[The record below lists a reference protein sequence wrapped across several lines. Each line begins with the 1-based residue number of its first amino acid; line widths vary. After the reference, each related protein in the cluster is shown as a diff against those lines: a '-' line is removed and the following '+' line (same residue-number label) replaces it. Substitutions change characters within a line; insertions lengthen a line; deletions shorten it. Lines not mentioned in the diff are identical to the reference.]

1 MQKKTDFCERFDNQL
16 IPLTIFSKRLL
27 KTHTMALKETVSGF
41 RGTFGNEPG
50 ENLTPYEIV
59 NYAATYGNWLN
70 KQFTNPKIVVGRDG
84 RITGKIVSELAINTL
99 LSMGIDVID
108 LGFSTTPTVEMAVTH
123 HGATGGIIFTAS
135 HNPKEWNAFKFLNQN
150 GEFLSANSIQLLLDN
165 LQKKNHTFA
174 EVTSLGVRTKIDN
187 EHIYHIQ
194 KVLEDELVDAEL
206 VKTAKFKVVVDTIN
220 STGALVIPEL
230 LEQMGCEVILLNG
243 KIDGEFAH
251 NPEPVEKNL
260 RALTKAVVS
269 EKANLG
275 IAVDPDVDRLVF
287 VSEKGDFFG
296 EEYTLVAVADYVLS
310 KKKGTVVSN
319 MSSSFAL
326 ADIAKKYDCERF
338 ESPVGEVHVVKKMKE
353 VGAVIGGEGN
363 GGIIYPPLHH
373 GRDAIIGIALF
384 LTYMVESGRKASS
397 LRNSYPSYY
406 LSKNKVTLPQE
417 RINEVVT
424 RLQDKYKKYKT
435 NTDDGL
441 KIYLDAG
448 WVHIRASNTEPIMR
462 IISESTTPTVA
473 ENLSEKIMMDIGEM
487 AF

>member
-1 MQKKTDFCERFDNQL
+1 
-16 IPLTIFSKRLL
+16 
-27 KTHTMALKETVSGF
+27 MALKETVSGF
-41 RGTFGNEPG
+41 RGTFGNTPG

-59 NYAATYGNWLN
+59 NYAATYGDWLN
-70 KQFTNPKIVVGRDG
+70 NQFTNPKIVVGRDG
-84 RITGKIVSELAINTL
+84 RITGEIVSELAINTL
-99 LSMGIDVID
+99 LSMGIDVVD
-108 LGFSTTPTVEMAVTH
+108 LGYSTTPTVEMAVTH
-123 HGATGGIIFTAS
+123 HKATGGIIFTAS

-150 GEFLSANSIQLLLDN
+150 GEFLSAENIQKLLDN
-165 LQKKNHTFA
+165 LQKKNYSFA
-174 EVTSLGVRTKIDN
+174 EVTALGIRTKIDN
-187 EHIYHIQ
+187 EHLYHIQ
-194 KVLEDELVDAEL
+194 KVLDDELVDADL

-220 STGALVIPEL
+220 STGSLVIPEL

-243 KIDGEFAH
+243 KINGEFAH

-260 RALTKAVVS
+260 RELTKAVVK

-310 KKKGTVVSN
+310 KKKGAVVSN

-326 ADIAKKYDCERF
+326 ADVAKKYDCKRY

-384 LTYMVESGRKASS
+384 LTYMVASGKKASS

-406 LSKNKVTLPQE
+406 LSKNKITLPQE
-417 RINEVVT
+417 RINAVVT
-424 RLQDKYKKYKT
+424 RLQDKYKKYET

-487 AF
+487 VF

>member
-1 MQKKTDFCERFDNQL
+1 M
-16 IPLTIFSKRLL
+16 
-27 KTHTMALKETVSGF
+27 MALKETVSGF
-41 RGTFGNEPG
+41 RGTFGNLPG
-50 ENLTPYEIV
+50 DNLTPYEIV

-70 KQFTNPKIVVGRDG
+70 NQFSKPKVIVGRDG
-84 RITGKIVSELAINTL
+84 RITGEIVTELAINTL

-108 LGFSTTPTVEMAVTH
+108 LGYSTTPTVEMAVTH

-150 GEFLSANSIQLLLDN
+150 GEFLSSENIQIILDD
-165 LQKKNHTFA
+165 LQNKNHSFA
-174 EVTSLGVRTKIDN
+174 QVTELGVRTKIEN
-187 EHIYHIQ
+187 EHLYHIQ
-194 KVLEDELVDAEL
+194 KVLDDELVDADL
-206 VKTAKFKVVVDTIN
+206 VKTAKFKIVVDTIN
-220 STGALVIPEL
+220 STGALVIPDL
-230 LEQMGCEVILLNG
+230 LERMGCEVILMNG
-243 KIDGEFAH
+243 KINGEFAH
-251 NPEPVEKNL
+251 NPEPIEKNL
-260 RALTKAVVS
+260 RNLTKAVIK

-287 VSEKGDFFG
+287 VSEKGEFFG

-310 KKKGTVVSN
+310 KKKGSVVSN

-326 ADIAKKYDCERF
+326 ADVAKKYDCERF
-338 ESPVGEVHVVKKMKE
+338 ESAVGEVHVVKKMKE

-363 GGIIYPPLHH
+363 GGIIYPPLHY

-384 LTYMVESGRKASS
+384 LTYMVKSGRKASS
-397 LRNSYPSYY
+397 LRNSYPSYF
-406 LSKNKVTLPQE
+406 LSKNKVQLPQE
-417 RINEVVT
+417 RITEVVA

-441 KIYLDAG
+441 KIYLDSG
-448 WVHIRASNTEPIMR
+448 WVHVRGSNTEPIMR

-487 AF
+487 VF